1 MRGGEPEPASWRKS
15 SGAGSDGTAN
25 FLDLERVSLLL
36 RRRRLLRFWSSFPF
50 NQSTNQSFRIII
62 FPSLSSY
69 DCSDFVFEI
78 GFVPKLRLEFGVDS
92 LTSSLPL
99 RLFSCIYCGR
109 KFLSSQALGG
119 HQNAH
124 KFERRLTK
132 RNLDTARQAREHPA
146 STAASTS
153 RPNKAEDGDVV
164 DLSLRL

>member
-1 MRGGEPEPASWRKS
+1 MDSEKKKRKDEEE
-15 SGAGSDGTAN
+15 AAAAAAAA
-25 FLDLERVSLLL
+25 RAAVS
-36 RRRRLLRFWSSFPF
+36 
-50 NQSTNQSFRIII
+50 
-62 FPSLSSY
+62 
-69 DCSDFVFEI
+69 
-78 GFVPKLRLEFGVDS
+78 LEFGVDS

-153 RPNKAEDGDVV
+153 RPNKADDGDDGDVV